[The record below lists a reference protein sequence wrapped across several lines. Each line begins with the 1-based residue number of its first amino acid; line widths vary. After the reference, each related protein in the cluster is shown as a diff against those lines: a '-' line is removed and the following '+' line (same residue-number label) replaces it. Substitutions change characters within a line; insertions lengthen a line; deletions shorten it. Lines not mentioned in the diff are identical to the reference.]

1 MNIRSFVDTDLEPIT
16 RLFTESV
23 HTLAVGAYGDGQ
35 REAWAPRPPDTDYW
49 RRRLQPLRTLVAEN
63 DGELVGF
70 ISFQENGHIDMMY
83 TAPRHSRRGV
93 ATVLFKRV
101 EATLISLGVIELFTE
116 ASLVAR
122 PFFERHGFRVTEE
135 QNVSVR
141 GTTLTRF
148 AMSKPQ
154 VAAQQGVPADVAR
167 PAGERRG

>member
-122 PFFERHGFRVTEE
+122 PFF
-135 QNVSVR
+135 
-141 GTTLTRF
+141 TTLTRF